1 MAVKSRTVRRDPYR
15 LNETRPRIAGG
26 VRRPSVLIADR
37 AFARIRERARLERL
51 LLQHDPDG
59 SQQELSVRDMSLLR
73 QIATEGAVT
82 NQVPAIRRG
91 AILLLGTTPTPENLE
106 LLTELAVSGED
117 VYVRS
122 HALIALGRTG
132 LKLAAALLRDA
143 LRSDERLER
152 QAAETALRLLGAR
165 VGPAIVAA
173 MRQGER
179 DAEVR
184 RALGHVLAALGPSR
198 RVRRP
203 RRRKS
208 TPDGSRLAAK

>member
-1 MAVKSRTVRRDPYR
+1 MAAKSRTIRRDPFR
-15 LNETRPRIAGG
+15 LNEPGPRIAGG
-26 VRRPSVLIADR
+26 ARRPSVLVADR

-59 SQQELSVRDMSLLR
+59 SHQELSVRDMSLLR

-91 AILLLGTTPTPENLE
+91 AILLLGASPTRENLE

-117 VYVRS
+117 LYVRS
-122 HALIALGRTG
+122 HALLALGRTG
-132 LKLAAALLRDA
+132 LKLAAPLLRDA

-152 QAAETALRLLGAR
+152 QAAETALRLLAAR
-165 VGPAIVAA
+165 AGPAIVAA
-173 MRQGER
+173 TRQGER

-184 RALGHVLAALGPSR
+184 EALRRIIAALGASR

-208 TPDGSRLAAK
+208 KADRSRSRSK